1 MMLANFIGNITNFSR
16 FTFSLSSVIPLFNV
30 NTEFH
35 WIKMSKKQ
43 RQTLFVFILIRY
55 EKNVRTPLSIWLFSF
70 MIHVQFPSTQ
80 KQNKTWDFFFLF
92 LFVTNKN
99 KRWSFTCRGGWCHHT
114 GKTDEINIRL
124 QDLSTSPL
132 DLWQEF
138 LWLIL
143 SFDFPADCISQK
155 YSNSG
160 ARAKMGKSKPTVWT
174 LILLTTSKN
183 FTLLPHF
190 PKAIQGNLGSQT
202 QSASDAAAILTFCWN
217 QRMASSL
224 RMRWLKPIRPVF
236 RFLSAML
243 KPGLPRTW
251 TQK

>member
-1 MMLANFIGNITNFSR
+1 MMLSNFIGNISNFSR

-43 RQTLFVFILIRY
+43 RQTLFVFILICY
-55 EKNVRTPLSIWLFSF
+55 EKMSEPHLVFDCFHSWFMYSF
-70 MIHVQFPSTQ
+70 HLHKS
-80 KQNKTWDFFFLF
+80 KTRHEIFFFLF

-114 GKTDEINIRL
+114 GKTDEKNIRL

-132 DLWQEF
+132 DLWHEF

-143 SFDFPADCISQK
+143 SFDFPADFISQK